1 MLNWASRLGL
11 IQRILCLLIGSALL
25 TVLVV
30 AWSLNELAV
39 LRGYIVAE
47 RAAEHRR
54 EIIGEAASLSYRA
67 ASKFAAVG
75 LDLHPEEQRQHL
87 IDGDA
92 MLREFEAKLPIMRAA
107 LQDSLTKSNCRRS
120 TGSSPLSAIPGMTRS
135 RRWCRTSVMNFS
147 ST

>member
-1 MLNWASRLGL
+1 M
-11 IQRILCLLIGSALL
+11 
-25 TVLVV
+25 LVV

-107 LQDSLTKSNCRRS
+107 LQDSLSQVELQTLDRFIASISHSWDDAKQKVVPNQRDELQFHLIVIVK
-120 TGSSPLSAIPGMTRS
+120 GD
-135 RRWCRTSVMNFS
+135 
-147 ST
+147 